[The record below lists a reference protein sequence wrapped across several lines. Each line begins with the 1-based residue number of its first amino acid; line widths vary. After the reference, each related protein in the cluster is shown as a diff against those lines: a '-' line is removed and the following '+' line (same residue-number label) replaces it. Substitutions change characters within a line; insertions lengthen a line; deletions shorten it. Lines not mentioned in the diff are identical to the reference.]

1 MEQSVSGAISGWR
14 RLESDGSSDV
24 GVGKLIN
31 GSCERRLGSNEGV
44 SRLDNGSREVAVEFT
59 SSSGTESREE
69 VLLDRQ

>member
-31 GSCERRLGSNEGV
+31 GSCERTGAGE
-44 SRLDNGSREVAVEFT
+44 
-59 SSSGTESREE
+59 
-69 VLLDRQ
+69 